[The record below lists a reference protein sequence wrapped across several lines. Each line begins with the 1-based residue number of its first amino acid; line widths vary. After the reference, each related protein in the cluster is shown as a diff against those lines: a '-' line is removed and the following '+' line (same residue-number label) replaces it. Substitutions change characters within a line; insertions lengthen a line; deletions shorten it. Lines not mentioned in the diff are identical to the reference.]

1 MNFFNV
7 KQFYIQLKLTMTTLL
22 FVVLLSSCSQTTPN
36 KMQGEGVSMPLELG
50 PYQSNGASP
59 WFTYM
64 GIGTPEQEMKFS
76 LDTGSN
82 FVWVTSTLCTP
93 QPKPEPNPFHKP
105 AVCVH
110 DGETQFD
117 PTKGGFK
124 WIPPYPEA
132 GAKKVDFGPWGAMD
146 VKLGESIFNFNNGV
160 KTNSSIYLST
170 EYQGIEFEE
179 LDWDGG
185 IGMPAGSEFMDKDV
199 SFIFKDLMDEGV
211 IDPNKPYLTFETN
224 QQTKK
229 GTASMGQLNTDYSD
243 ELSYVFLPWVKYTDD
258 SAYLWSTSLTS
269 MKVGS
274 ETVTDKATNVIFA
287 LDSGSS
293 EFKGDVAIMRKTKR
307 ITAATNETVEI
318 VFSGQSNVAGSSG
331 VLKIPSNIYNVEIE
345 EGQGKGTISPQ
356 FNGLEGAGNLVL
368 VGSVLMDHLYT
379 VYEYEVSGIPGD
391 YKLSPVGMWI
401 FNKKGDY
408 PIIQTQQSEPA
419 RIFKH

>member
-1 MNFFNV
+1 
-7 KQFYIQLKLTMTTLL
+7 
-22 FVVLLSSCSQTTPN
+22 
-36 KMQGEGVSMPLELG
+36 MPLELG

-64 GIGTPEQEMKFS
+64 GIGAPEQEMKFS

-93 QPKPEPNPFHKP
+93 QPKPKPNPFHKP

-110 DGETQFD
+110 DGKTQFD

-132 GAKKVDFGPWGAMD
+132 GAKKVDFGPWGGMD
-146 VKLGESIFNFNNGV
+146 VKLGESVFNFNNGV

-170 EYQGIEFEE
+170 KYQGIEFEE

-185 IGMPAGSEFMDKDV
+185 IGMPAGSEFMDEGL
-199 SFIFKDLMDEGV
+199 SFVFKDLMDQGL
-211 IDPNKPYLTFETN
+211 IDPNNPYLTFETN
-224 QQTKK
+224 QKTKK
-229 GTASMGQLNTDYSD
+229 GTASMGRLNPDYSD
-243 ELSYVFLPWVKYTDD
+243 ELSYIFFPWVKYCEGLD
-258 SAYLWSTSLTS
+258 YLWSTSLTS

-274 ETVTDKATNVIFA
+274 ETVTDKTTNVFFS

-293 EFKGDVAIMRKTKR
+293 EFKGDVAIMRKTKNIALR
-307 ITAATNETVEI
+307 TNEAVEI
-318 VFSGQSNVAGSSG
+318 VFAGQSKVAGSSG
-331 VLKIPSNIYNVEIE
+331 VLKIPSNIYNVEIQ
-345 EGQGKGTISPQ
+345 EGKDKGNVRPQ
-356 FNGLEGAGNLVL
+356 FSELAGLEHLVL

-379 VYEYEVSGIPGD
+379 VYEYEVSGKPGN

-401 FNKKGDY
+401 FNKKGNY
-408 PIIQTQQSEPA
+408 PIIQTKQSEPA
-419 RIFKH
+419 PIFKH